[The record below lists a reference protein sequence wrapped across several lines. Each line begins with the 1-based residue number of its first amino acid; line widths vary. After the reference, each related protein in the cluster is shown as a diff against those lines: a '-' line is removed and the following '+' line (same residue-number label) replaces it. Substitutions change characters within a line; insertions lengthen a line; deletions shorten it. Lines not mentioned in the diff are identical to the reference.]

1 MLSDTEFQE
10 LVEDLSSPDVSI
22 RVEMLKCLY
31 REPAADERILPYLED
46 LLDDDT
52 ISVIFLPYR
61 FGEVR
66 WLAAKV
72 LVAERAAL
80 GHNTPVY
87 LDNVFQPIN
96 TEEFASLARSA
107 GVKSSGGLDGILEA
121 LVVLRK
127 MKRLPLH
134 TLQLIPSSTKNKNIK
149 MNNLN
154 SISDKSDSQ
163 VTDEKVTRV
172 G

>member
-10 LVEDLSSPDVSI
+10 LAEDLSSPDVSI
-22 RVEMLKCLY
+22 RVETLKCLY
-31 REPAADERILPYLED
+31 REPAADERVLPYLEN

-66 WLAAKV
+66 WLAAKA

-80 GHNTPVY
+80 GHSQPIC

-96 TEEFASLARSA
+96 IEEFALLAHSA
-107 GVKSSGGLDGILEA
+107 GIKSSGGLDGVLEA
-121 LVVLRK
+121 LVILRK
-127 MKRLPLH
+127 MNRLPLY
-134 TLQLIPSSTKNKNIK
+134 TLRLVPSSTKNQNVKVND
-149 MNNLN
+149 LN
-154 SISDKSDSQ
+154 PISDKSGNQ
-163 VTDEKVTRV
+163 VTDDKVTRV
-172 G
+172 R